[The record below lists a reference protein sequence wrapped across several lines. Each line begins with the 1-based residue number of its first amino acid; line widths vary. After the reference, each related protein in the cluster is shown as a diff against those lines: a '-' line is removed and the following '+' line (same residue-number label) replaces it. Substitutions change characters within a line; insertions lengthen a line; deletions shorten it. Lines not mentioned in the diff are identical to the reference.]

1 MRNLPALTGTKIDGL
16 EVAKSVKTKVAEIVK
31 DLKLKEI
38 TPCLATIVVGDNPA
52 SATYVRNKHKA
63 CEEVVILTKDHTLS
77 NDITQDE
84 LNDLIEK
91 LSSIATLDHV
101 KHVVEETFEKNDA
114 VSQGILYFNDERFW
128 ECQEVLEGVWKTID
142 GDEKKLVNGL
152 ILVAAGLVHYQKD
165 EDDVCIS
172 IFRRAL
178 EKLENAKGKYHNIDI
193 DRIKKLVI
201 EMINSKE
208 IFSFVI

>member
-1 MRNLPALTGTKIDGL
+1 MI
-16 EVAKSVKTKVAEIVK
+16 
-31 DLKLKEI
+31 
-38 TPCLATIVVGDNPA
+38 
-52 SATYVRNKHKA
+52 H
-63 CEEVVILTKDHTLS
+63 LS
-77 NDITQDE
+77 NNSKFTRKNAKTILRDSRDLCYGINLILRDCRVSKKYIELDTTIPE
-84 LNDLIEK
+84 TYLNDLIEK

-128 ECQEVLEGVWKTID
+128 ECHEVLEGVWKTID